1 MRALYFSFLEWE
13 WRHGRLHQRHDCRGG
28 TSWGFWERPQ
38 EFSRHVPDSN
48 RRLFSGHFGE
58 FFPPFFFSKTKK
70 KTISIFS
77 PGCCS
82 HERFSRSLHGPSR
95 SAPGSALQGADRAQQ
110 SAEPERSFCEE
121 DVWERQSAGAHAV
134 QSPGEHFPYQY
145 ETFIKKLSF
154 LSENE
159 RIHLKC
165 SITIFQLCIKQKPLK

>member
-70 KTISIFS
+70 KN
-77 PGCCS
+77 
-82 HERFSRSLHGPSR
+82 HLHFLTRMLQPWEILQKPSR
-95 SAPGSALQGADRAQQ
+95 PITLCARLSSP
-110 SAEPERSFCEE
+110 RSWSSSTKC
-121 DVWERQSAGAHAV
+121 WAW
-134 QSPGEHFPYQY
+134 
-145 ETFIKKLSF
+145 KKLLWGRCVRTTVSWSPCSPTTRWTF
-154 LSENE
+154 SLSIWN
-159 RIHLKC
+159 IHQK
-165 SITIFQLCIKQKPLK
+165 IKFSVWKWKNPP